1 MDAFL
6 SYKHEDKPWAER
18 LHAELE
24 KLNLKVFIDT
34 RDLVAAQGWEQQ
46 LDDAIDAARSM
57 VVLWS
62 SKARNLDYTDRER
75 AWFDRPELKTPR
87 LQTRPV
93 VAILLDDAEPTG
105 LQNQQFITD
114 LKDAKAYPNGL
125 DGVPEATWQRV
136 ATRVKLALASDVT
149 VVNTLVIAATSD
161 RLSANYMGMDRWKK
175 MEDMFNKLKLGNDV
189 TSRYGQTAL
198 DWRPHGSKTISEILG
213 ALESEI
219 SKELPV
225 RLENVNDR
233 FAHDDPDDLRD
244 AARGLSHKLA
254 LIVVDTFSLHD
265 FKSETLFKS
274 LDDCHRSRSNAFAV
288 FAPQAS
294 DDALLNE
301 QLRTQAEKLYKS
313 FFHPIPY
320 SEDQPSIG
328 LNLRNRRELER
339 LVLLAISK
347 QATRS
352 QPRRRS
358 NVVLGGSRN

>member
-6 SYKHEDKPWAER
+6 SYKHEDQPWAAR

-24 KLNLKVFIDT
+24 KLNLEVFIDT
-34 RDLVAAQGWEQQ
+34 RDLVAGQGWEQQ
-46 LDDAIDAARSM
+46 LDDALDATKAM

-62 SKARNLDYTDRER
+62 SKAKNLDYTDRER

-93 VAILLDDAEPTG
+93 VAVLLDEAEPSG
-105 LQNQQFITD
+105 LQTQQFVTD
-114 LKDAKAYPNGL
+114 LKDIAAYPNKL
-125 DGVPEATWQRV
+125 DAVPQSVWQTV
-136 ATRVKLALASDVT
+136 ATRVKHALARDVT
-149 VVNTLVIAATSD
+149 VVNTLVVAASSH
-161 RLSANYMGMDRWKK
+161 RLSAGYMGMDRWRK
-175 MEDMFNKLKLGNDV
+175 MEDTFTKLSLGGDV
-189 TSRYGQTAL
+189 TARYGPTPL
-198 DWRPHGSKTISEILG
+198 DWKPHGSMTISEMLS
-213 ALESEI
+213 ALETEI

-225 RLENVNDR
+225 RLENVNEK
-233 FAHDDPDDLRD
+233 FEHDNQDDLMD
-244 AARGLSHKLA
+244 AARGLSHRLA

-265 FKSETLFKS
+265 FKTETLFKS
-274 LDDCHRSRSNAFAV
+274 LDACHRSRCNAFAV
-288 FAPQAS
+288 FAPRAS

-320 SEDQPSIG
+320 REDQPSIG

-339 LVLLAISK
+339 LLLLAISR

-358 NVVLGGSRN
+358 NVVLGGSQT